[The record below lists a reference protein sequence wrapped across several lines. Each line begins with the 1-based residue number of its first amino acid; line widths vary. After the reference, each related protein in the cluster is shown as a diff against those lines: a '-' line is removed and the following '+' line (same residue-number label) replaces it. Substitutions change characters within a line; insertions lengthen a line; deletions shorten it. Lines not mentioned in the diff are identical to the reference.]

1 MVLTEVAQKINLM
14 DGTFTPSE
22 ASLIIEALI
31 NEKINF
37 HKIQRLQSWI
47 GNENCDSND
56 LNCRITELTEEL
68 KKSKSFFD
76 EARKEKMNLVIKG
89 TLNISFEDEL
99 ERL

>member
-47 GNENCDSND
+47 GNENCDSHE
-56 LNCRITELTEEL
+56 LNGRIIELTEEL
-68 KKSKSFFD
+68 QKAKAFFD
-76 EARKEKMNLVIKG
+76 EARKEKTNLVING
-89 TLNISFEDEL
+89 TLDISFEEGPKSL
-99 ERL
+99 